1 MKFLLLSFFFLL
13 GQGQVLADQ
22 GDRLVSVS
30 GECSLQVIP
39 DRGSIT
45 VTIDHLNKDVKVS
58 TQKTGE
64 VYSKFK
70 KEIEALN
77 LKGMELKTTEYQVYE
92 QKEWEKNAQISKGF
106 RARMGLNISTE
117 EIARLGDIMSAAS
130 KQGITD
136 VANLNTYVS
145 DSKSKSLET
154 SCLKEAALDARKKAD
169 ALASALNAKVK
180 EVVTITT
187 ADVNLPS
194 PRPYEARMMHKS
206 MAMADDA
213 GGSPPVEAG
222 KEKYTLK
229 INATFRID

>member
-1 MKFLLLSFFFLL
+1 MKFFLSTFILSMI
-13 GQGQVLADQ
+13 LAQAQANQ

-45 VTIDHLNKDVKVS
+45 VTIDHLNRDVKIS
-58 TQKTGE
+58 TQKTAE

-70 KEIEALN
+70 KEIESLN
-77 LKGMELKTTEYQVYE
+77 LKGMELKTTEYQVFE
-92 QKEWEKNAQISKGF
+92 QKDWEKNTQVSKGF

-117 EIARLGDIMSAAS
+117 EIARLGDIMNAAS

-136 VANLNTYVS
+136 VSNLNTYVS
-145 DSKSKSLET
+145 DSKLKSLET
-154 SCLKEAALDARKKAD
+154 SCLKEAAVDSRKKAD

-187 ADVNLPS
+187 ADVNLPT

-206 MAMADDA
+206 MAMNDA
-213 GGSPPVEAG
+213 GGSPSIEAG